1 HWLIPIEDQRTRG
14 SIREGIKE
22 GFTLGQYLMLVDCM
36 SRTVREGKAS
46 ISQEVESIFDRLQM
60 DTQRVME
67 RVTGML
73 TRNRL
78 YGSFMS
84 TSRAVLR
91 QVAQKLG
98 LRQLANTA

>member
-1 HWLIPIEDQRTRG
+1 MTSASLGARHVPGTCCALQIDAQRR
-14 SIREGIKE
+14 
-22 GFTLGQYLMLVDCM
+22 
-36 SRTVREGKAS
+36 
-46 ISQEVESIFDRLQM
+46 
-60 DTQRVME
+60 ME

-73 TRNRL
+73 TRNRH

-84 TSRAVLR
+84 TSRSVLR